1 MASISTPHHSF
12 PLTLTCSSIPHRT
25 ANNPH
30 QHNTPSSTPIAKP
43 IQSQQQIDALSKS
56 LEQSALTLSPKLGTK
71 SHARLIRL
79 GFSND
84 VFLSS
89 KLLHFYCRIRDVAAA
104 RTVFDSVPKPLL
116 NQFFWNT
123 MIRAYVDCSMYG
135 DAIEF
140 FSGMVV
146 LGFKPNEFTYPFVLK
161 ACSANVVVGFGREV
175 HGLMVVSGYDRDVF
189 AASALLDLYVKCGC
203 FWDACKVFDKMP
215 ERNEITW
222 NAMVYG
228 LARSG
233 YWREALEGLD
243 VMGESGIEEVKVTS
257 WNAIMAGCVSCGEGV
272 LAFETL
278 RRMLVSGSRTKPNNA
293 TFNTLL
299 DVIPTDVSLIQLKEL
314 HGFVLK
320 QLDVVGMNYVDYDRL
335 CSSIVAGYAFHGS
348 MVSASRL
355 FDGIN
360 LKTSQLWI
368 SMISGFIECDQSQE
382 AFWVFRNMIVQY
394 DGEFNALS
402 KVPLTLLLPEC
413 NPTSLTALEIHG
425 HAYRAGFEA
434 NTSVCNALMAM
445 YARRGNI
452 ELAERIFLTNPDKD
466 IVSWNTL
473 ISSYANKG
481 DFDKAFNLFYQ
492 MYSDHLQPDEF
503 TLSSIISGCGT
514 LGAHRQGVGIH
525 GYTIKVGFY
534 DGHLVTQN
542 SVLDMYGKCGCI
554 VDARNLFDDM
564 TYKDNVSWNTMISCY
579 GINALPHEAF
589 SLFHE
594 MQVQGW
600 RPNRVTF
607 IALLSAC
614 SHAGLVADAL
624 HFLENMT
631 TNYGI
636 VPDVEHYACV
646 VDTLGRAGK
655 LNEAYNLINNMP
667 VKPDDCVWG
676 ALLSACRIHGN
687 VPLAEVAATRLIEL
701 KPKHPGYHVLLSNI
715 YKDASQW
722 NEAVQVRAAMKD
734 KGVKKFPGCS
744 WTEIRGEI
752 HNFLTADK
760 THAKTPAIYS
770 TLDSLTAQLMSEGY
784 VPRVGA
790 KILLVS

>member
-1 MASISTPHHSF
+1 MASISTAHHSF
-12 PLTLTCSSIPHRT
+12 ALPSSSIPNRRT
-25 ANNPH
+25 NNPQIPH
-30 QHNTPSSTPIAKP
+30 QYNTPSSNSIAKA
-43 IQSQQQIDALSKS
+43 IQSQQQIDALAKS
-56 LEQSALTLSPKLGTK
+56 LEQSAFTLSAKPGTK
-71 SHARLIRL
+71 SHALLIRL

-84 VFLSS
+84 VYLSS
-89 KLLHFYCRIRDVAAA
+89 KLLDFYCRIGDVAAA
-104 RTVFDSVPKPLL
+104 QKIFDSVPKALL

-123 MIRAYVDCSMYG
+123 MIRACVDCSMYG
-135 DAIEF
+135 DAIDF
-140 FSGMVV
+140 FSKMVV

-161 ACSANVVVGFGREV
+161 ACSVNGVVGFGREV

-203 FWDACKVFDKMP
+203 FWDASKMFDKMP

-243 VMGESGIEEVKVTS
+243 VMGESGIEVKATS
-257 WNAIMAGCVSCGEGV
+257 WNSIMAGCVSCGEGV

-278 RRMLVSGSRTKPNNA
+278 RRMLVSGSRLKPNNA

-320 QLDVVGMNYVDYDRL
+320 HLGIIGINYVDYDRL

-355 FDGIN
+355 FHGIN
-360 LKTSQLWI
+360 LKTSRLWI

-413 NPTSLTALEIHG
+413 SPTSLTGLEIHG

-445 YARRGNI
+445 YSRRGNI
-452 ELAERIFLTNPDKD
+452 ELAERVFRMNPDKD
-466 IVSWNTL
+466 TVSWNTL
-473 ISSYANKG
+473 ISSHANKG
-481 DFDKAFNLFYQ
+481 EFDKAFNLFHQ
-492 MYSDHLQPDEF
+492 MYSNHLLPDEF

-525 GYTIKVGFY
+525 GYAIKSGFS
-534 DGHLVTQN
+534 DGCLVIQN
-542 SVLDMYGKCGCI
+542 SVLDMYGKCGCTEE
-554 VDARNLFDDM
+554 ARNLFDEM
-564 TYKDNVSWNTMISCY
+564 TYKDDVSWNTMISCY
-579 GINALPHEAF
+579 GINALPHEAI

-600 RPNRVTF
+600 KPNCVTF
-607 IALLSAC
+607 ITLLSAC
-614 SHAGLVADAL
+614 SHAGLVGEAL
-624 HFLENMT
+624 HFLESMT

-636 VPDVEHYACV
+636 IPDVDHYACV

-655 LNEAYNLINNMP
+655 LNEAYNLINSMP

-676 ALLSACRIHGN
+676 ALLSACRIQGN
-687 VPLAEVAATRLIEL
+687 VPLAEVAASRLIEL

-722 NEAVQVRAAMKD
+722 NEAMQVRAAMKE

-770 TLDSLTAQLMSEGY
+770 TLDSLTSQLMSEGY
-784 VPRVGA
+784 VPSVGA
-790 KILLVS
+790 KILLIS